1 MPDEGPRGGDA
12 QPSLRAAPRP
22 PDPDVN
28 GTKRVPLAHLSSRLL
43 LTDSPASV
51 KSNGTGTLWCPQV
64 PTPVKS
70 ADRFASRPFTAAG
83 EAPPGWLRRHG
94 AEQ

>member
-28 GTKRVPLAHLSSRLL
+28 GTKRVPFAPSVLQAPPDGFPHECEEQRDGHTLV
-43 LTDSPASV
+43 PASAYA
-51 KSNGTGTLWCPQV
+51 CQE
-64 PTPVKS
+64 
-70 ADRFASRPFTAAG
+70 R
-83 EAPPGWLRRHG
+83 
-94 AEQ
+94 